1 MAKGWAD
8 EKLQIAL
15 VSWVFIN
22 ILTAID
28 DLILGYVFTNDYT
41 KSFVSVSTFMFLVN
55 VLSSQSLTIVL
66 TTSKVYTFSIKH
78 VAVIYKT
85 LKLLQHLVFVF
96 EIVQFHKQAHESGFM
111 KFVTRKGA
119 SGTVRMVKRYVRCS
133 YYNTYF
139 NRTERFLQPLYY
151 KATWSR

>member
-41 KSFVSVSTFMFLVN
+41 KSFVSVSNFMVLVN
-55 VLSSQSLTIVL
+55 VLFSQSLNIVL
-66 TTSKVYTFSIKH
+66 LQQVTRFDN
-78 VAVIYKT
+78 
-85 LKLLQHLVFVF
+85 LQH
-96 EIVQFHKQAHESGFM
+96 K
-111 KFVTRKGA
+111 TC
-119 SGTVRMVKRYVRCS
+119 CS
-133 YYNTYF
+133 DIQNLKVITTF
-139 NRTERFLQPLYY
+139 GLRI
-151 KATWSR
+151 